1 MLNKSHFHLPRC
13 SKFGPRLLHDLCQEL
28 DGNGQHAM
36 PWHIMPCHAHHYL
49 TYYTMPWRAMPWNP
63 CIYIYMGASIL
74 YPSRQN
80 SVDYP
85 SNKTR

>member
-63 CIYIYMGASIL
+63 CIYIYGCVDFV
-74 YPSRQN
+74 
-80 SVDYP
+80 SVKAKQRRLP
-85 SNKTR
+85 IK